1 MSNQFKNWL
10 DVAGGYYEGLP
21 YLMYSAR
28 DLQERFGY
36 SSWKNFQGAVNKTR
50 QTLLRRNGV
59 EHLDLHVY
67 QVEEPSGRGRPRTD
81 YLLSEDAACIL
92 VLHTQPRTARGK
104 AAKRY
109 VVGSYRDL
117 AKEMG
122 AQERSVDSG
131 KTESKIAA
139 LRKENDELR
148 QEVKELRGSLSKIA
162 EAVSRESEMLELDT
176 DEGTM

>member
-1 MSNQFKNWL
+1 MSNQFKDWL
-10 DVAGGYYEGLP
+10 DEAGGFYEGLP

-36 SSWKNFQGAVNKTR
+36 RSWEDFQRAVVKTR

-59 EHLDLHVY
+59 EYLELHVC

-81 YLLSEDAACIL
+81 YLLSEDAACTL

-109 VVGSYRDL
+109 VAESYRDL
-117 AKEMG
+117 AKEVG
-122 AQERSVDSG
+122 VRERSG

-139 LRKENDELR
+139 LRKESDELLKEKAR
-148 QEVKELRGSLSKIA
+148 LLKELEIVEKKLQ
-162 EAVSRESEMLELDT
+162 MLELDT

>member
-1 MSNQFKNWL
+1 MSNQFKSWL
-10 DVAGGYYEGLP
+10 DEAGGFYEGLP
-21 YLMYSAR
+21 HLMYSAR
-28 DLQERFGY
+28 DLQEQFGY
-36 SSWKNFQGAVNKTR
+36 SSWKDFQRAVVKTR
-50 QTLLRRNGV
+50 QTLLRRSGV
-59 EHLDLHVY
+59 EHLELHVY

-109 VVGSYRDL
+109 VMGSYRDL

-122 AQERSVDSG
+122 VQERSDDSG

-139 LRKENDELR
+139 LRKENDALR
-148 QEVKELRGSLSKIA
+148 QEVKELKRDAKRVS
-162 EAVSRESEMLELDT
+162 EALGKLQESIPVDT